1 MVSCPGSI
9 NRTDMCRNYFSRVL
23 FSISLPLFSSLA
35 WADQAT
41 NLFTGTEY
49 LRQNAEQRGV
59 IVTRSG
65 LQYEILQSGH
75 GATPSR
81 RDRVVVHYR
90 GTFIDGKEFDYTV
103 PYRDPRK
110 VGLAKA
116 IPGWIEGLQLMK
128 TGGKAKLVI
137 PPHLGYGRKGKKL
150 SIPGCAVLVFE
161 IELIGIESA
170 PATRANQ

>member
-1 MVSCPGSI
+1 M
-9 NRTDMCRNYFSRVL
+9 T
-23 FSISLPLFSSLA
+23 SLLTPPLLSLA
-35 WADQAT
+35 LWLSGCGDPCAEQVDQAF
-41 NLFTGTEY
+41 LDRAVSADGAIRTE
-49 LRQNAEQRGV
+49 
-59 IVTRSG
+59 SG
-65 LQYEILQSGH
+65 LIYLEIQAGGGPSPGPTDVVAVRYSGKL
-75 GATPSR
+75 
-81 RDRVVVHYR
+81 V
-90 GTFIDGKEFDYTV
+90 DGKEFDYTV

-116 IPGWIEGLQLMK
+116 IPGWIEGLQMMK

-170 PATRANQ
+170 PATQANQ